1 VRLSLAGCAE
11 SITLRELCGSL
22 GIDHRVLSDVEIETP
37 CSREQFEIVDFFL
50 RFIAIIPSRAAENI
64 VHYGVCNLTSA

>member
-1 VRLSLAGCAE
+1 VQLSLAGRAE

-22 GIDHRVLSDVEIETP
+22 DIDHRVLSDVEIETHIRG
-37 CSREQFEIVDFFL
+37 SSEIVDFFL